1 MKLTGTVLRCSS
13 RKVNSSGKETYVTN
27 LLVLDRENS
36 AGTNYAVEV
45 WDDRSYQVT
54 PMSEIALT
62 VTGVLNKSG
71 GVPALR
77 AIMAAQPPKP
87 AGAEAPA
94 APMPQGG
101 KRVPNLRGDSAPKS
115 VAKSPLH
122 HSVLPPTP
130 GGSPP

>member
-27 LLVLDRENS
+27 LLVLDPENS

-77 AIMAAQPPKP
+77 ANMAAQPPKP

-94 APMPQGG
+94 AEIP
-101 KRVPNLRGDSAPKS
+101 A
-115 VAKSPLH
+115 AA
-122 HSVLPPTP
+122 
-130 GGSPP
+130 

>member
-1 MKLTGTVLRCSS
+1 MKLTGTVLRCST

-27 LLVLDRENS
+27 LLVLDPENS
-36 AGTNYAVEV
+36 GGTNYAVEV
-45 WDDRSYQVT
+45 WDDKAHQVA

-62 VTGVLNKSG
+62 VTGVLSKSG

-94 APMPQGG
+94 EEIPAA
-101 KRVPNLRGDSAPKS
+101 V
-115 VAKSPLH
+115 
-122 HSVLPPTP
+122 
-130 GGSPP
+130 